1 MTKTLIPIL
10 FLCSAIAVYADDIEV
25 SQDTLL
31 QNLNYG
37 ETADRTITITNN
49 TSSAVDLSITLVDQT
64 WIPPLVQEPFQENL
78 VVPDV
83 PATLGFTTEHICGT
97 PDPDPADALIADEL
111 VERWLEQQ
119 GRSSRNIVNVQIA
132 WHVIYQDNGVGNLS
146 DQQIAQQVTWLNTA
160 FADHDFIFTLDI
172 IDRTVN
178 NDWFNDMRDTYDA
191 IAKQALNIDSYHYM
205 NVYTSNILVDGV
217 AGYAYL
223 PNQWTEGSYMHGIVL
238 DYRVLSYA
246 GGYDGDVAVHE
257 AGHYLGLRHT
267 FLNNCT
273 TGNDQV
279 DDTPAHHE
287 DYLWQCNNNLDSCPD
302 LPGNDPVHNYMT
314 YTSNSCQWEFTPGQ
328 KDRMHA
334 MVATYRPHMLEN
346 PVAPLWMTT
355 ADETV
360 TVPANST
367 LDVDFTFDATNTYG
381 GTYYGDVIF
390 TAATPDTAIT
400 VSATLNITGFPEIGL
415 NTTVLSFAD
424 TYINDTSAV
433 SLEISNVGSDYLDI
447 SSFEFDYDYFFTE
460 AQAAS
465 IPPSESEEITIYFIP
480 DSIGSFSGIMTINSN
495 DDDDPAVDVTLYGMG
510 VPTPLLL
517 SFSSLIDTLAPNS
530 VNSHL
535 LTLSNT
541 GNVSLDYQINHD
553 IEWLTIISPENGAIP
568 AFNTEL
574 IQFNVST
581 LFMNYGE
588 YSGTI
593 EIETS
598 VGVFYLG
605 VTIIVAG
612 LNIDNDIAGIPH
624 TFKVH
629 NNFPNPFNPVTR
641 VQIDVPESGHMQVA
655 IFDVSGRLLN
665 TFYNGNITPGYHN
678 IKWDGKNNIGAS
690 VSSGV
695 YILNVQLN
703 GKHHSQKMLL
713 VK

>member
-1 MTKTLIPIL
+1 MMTKILIPIL
-10 FLCSAIAVYADDIEV
+10 FLCSAIAIYADDIEV

-37 ETADRTITITNN
+37 ETTDRTITITNN

-64 WIPPLVQEPFQENL
+64 WIPPLGRFAGQEENIFA
-78 VVPDV
+78 DV
-83 PATLGFTTEHICGT
+83 PATLGFTPEHICGT
-97 PDPDPADALIADEL
+97 PDPDPTDALIADEL
-111 VERWLEQQ
+111 VARWLEQQ

-178 NDWFNDMRDTYDA
+178 NDWFNDMYDTYDA

-205 NVYTSNILVDGV
+205 NVYTSNIFVDGV

-223 PNQWTEGSYMHGIVL
+223 PNQWPEGSYMHGIVL
-238 DYRVLSYA
+238 DYRTLPYA
-246 GGYDGDVAVHE
+246 GGYDGDTATHE
-257 AGHYLGLRHT
+257 AGHYLGLSHT

-314 YTSNSCQWEFTPGQ
+314 YTNNSCQWEFTPGQ

-334 MVATYRPHMLEN
+334 MVATYRPGLLEN

-381 GTYYGDVIF
+381 GTYYGDAIF
-390 TAATPDTAIT
+390 TAAIPDTAIT
-400 VSATLNITGFPEIGL
+400 VSATLNITGIPEIGL

-433 SLEISNVGSDYLDI
+433 SLEISNVGSDHLDI

-460 AQAAS
+460 AQTAS
-465 IPPSESEEITIYFIP
+465 IPPSESEEIAIYFIP
-480 DSIGSFSGIMTINSN
+480 DSVGSFSGIMTINSN
-495 DDDDPAVDVTLYGMG
+495 DDDDPEVDVTLYGTG
-510 VPTPLLL
+510 EESPLLL
-517 SFSSLIDTLAPNS
+517 SFSTLIDTLAPNS

-541 GNVSLDYQINHD
+541 GNVSLNYQINHD
-553 IEWLTIISPENGAIP
+553 IEWLTISPENGTIP

-574 IQFNVST
+574 VQVNIST

-588 YSGTI
+588 YNGTI

-598 VGVFYLG
+598 VGIFYVE
-605 VTIIVAG
+605 VTIIVAE

-629 NNFPNPFNPVTR
+629 NNFPNPFNPVTK
-641 VQIDVPESGHMQVA
+641 VQIDVPEFGHAIIQVHDA
-655 IFDVSGRLLN
+655 SGRLMTTLVN
-665 TFYNGNITPGYHN
+665 EELRPGFHSIQWN
-678 IKWDGKNNIGAS
+678 GKNQLGES

-695 YILNVQLN
+695 YILNVRFENLN
-703 GKHHSQKMLL
+703 ISQKMLL

>member
-1 MTKTLIPIL
+1 MKRNLIPIL
-10 FLCSAIAVYADDIEV
+10 MLFSVVILKADDIEV

-37 ETADRTITITNN
+37 ATTDRTITITNN
-49 TSSAVDLSITLVDQT
+49 TSSAVNLSITLVDQT
-64 WIPPLVQEPFQENL
+64 WIPPLVQEPFQENP

-83 PATLGFTTEHICGT
+83 PNDLGFSNEYICGT
-97 PDPDPADALIADEL
+97 PDPSPAEVLITVEQ

-119 GRSSRNIVNVQIA
+119 DRNSRNIVNVQIA
-132 WHVIYQDNGVGNLS
+132 WHVIHAVSGTGALS
-146 DQQIAQQVTWLNTA
+146 SNQIAAQVTWLNNA
-160 FADHDFIFTLDI
+160 FADHNFIFTLASVDY
-172 IDRTVN
+172 TEN
-178 NDWFNDMRDTYDA
+178 NDWFYNMYDLDGQV
-191 IAKQALNIDSYHYM
+191 KSQLYTDPYHHM
-205 NVYTSNILVDGV
+205 NVYTASIFSDGV

-223 PNQWTEGSYMHGIVL
+223 PQSWPEGSYMHGIVL
-238 DYRVLSYA
+238 DYRTLPYA
-246 GGYDGDVAVHE
+246 GGYDGDIAVHE
-257 AGHYLGLRHT
+257 AGHYLGLNHT
-267 FLNNCT
+267 FYNNCS
-273 TGNDQV
+273 TGNDGV
-279 DDTPAHHE
+279 DDTPAHHD
-287 DYLWQCNNNLDSCPD
+287 DYLWQCNNNLDSCSD
-302 LPGNDPVHNYMT
+302 LPGNDPIHNYMT
-314 YTSNSCQWEFTPGQ
+314 YTNNSCQWEFTPGQ

-334 MVATYRPHMLEN
+334 LVATYRPGLLEN

-415 NTTVLSFAD
+415 NTTVLSFSD
-424 TYINDTSAV
+424 TYINNTSAV
-433 SLEISNVGSDYLDI
+433 SLEISNLGSDYLDI

-460 AQAAS
+460 AQVAS

-517 SFSSLIDTLAPNS
+517 SFSSLIDTLASNS

-553 IEWLTIISPENGAIP
+553 IGWLTISPENGTIP

-574 IQFNVST
+574 IQFNIST

-588 YSGTI
+588 YNGTI

-598 VGVFYLG
+598 VGVFYVE
-605 VTIIVAG
+605 VTIIVAE

-629 NNFPNPFNPVTR
+629 ENFPNPFNPVTK
-641 VQIDVPESGHMQVA
+641 VQIDVPEFGHAIIQVH
-655 IFDVSGRLLN
+655 DVSGRL
-665 TFYNGNITPGYHN
+665 ITTLVNEELRPGFHSIQWN
-678 IKWDGKNNIGAS
+678 GKNQLGES

-695 YILNVQLN
+695 YILNVRFENLN
-703 GKHHSQKMLL
+703 ISQKMLL

>member
-1 MTKTLIPIL
+1 MMTKILIPIL

-37 ETADRTITITNN
+37 ATADRTITITNN

-64 WIPPLVQEPFQENL
+64 WIPPLVQEPFQENP

-83 PATLGFTTEHICGT
+83 PNDLGFSNEYICGT
-97 PDPDPADALIADEL
+97 PDPSPAEVLITVEQ

-119 GRSSRNIVNVQIA
+119 DRSSRNIVNVQIA
-132 WHVIYQDNGVGNLS
+132 WHVIHAVSGTGALS
-146 DQQIAQQVTWLNTA
+146 SNQIAAQVTWLNNA
-160 FADHDFIFTLDI
+160 FADHDFIFTLASVDY
-172 IDRTVN
+172 TEN
-178 NDWFNDMRDTYDA
+178 NDWFYNMYDLDGQV
-191 IAKQALNIDSYHYM
+191 KSQLYTDPYHHM
-205 NVYTSNILVDGV
+205 NVYTASIFSDGV

-223 PNQWTEGSYMHGIVL
+223 PQSWPEGSYMHGIVL
-238 DYRVLSYA
+238 DYRTLPYA
-246 GGYDGDVAVHE
+246 GGYDGDIAVHE
-257 AGHYLGLRHT
+257 AGHYLGLNHT
-267 FLNNCT
+267 FYNNCS
-273 TGNDQV
+273 TGNDGV
-279 DDTPAHHE
+279 DDTPAHHD

-302 LPGNDPVHNYMT
+302 LPGNDPIHNYMT
-314 YTSNSCQWEFTPGQ
+314 YTNNSCQWEFTPGQ

-334 MVATYRPHMLEN
+334 LVATYRPGLLEN

-381 GTYYGDVIF
+381 GTYYGDAIF
-390 TAATPDTAIT
+390 TAETPDTVIT
-400 VSATLNITGFPEIGL
+400 VSATLNITGIPEIGL

-424 TYINDTSAV
+424 TYINDTSTV

-495 DDDDPAVDVTLYGMG
+495 DDDDPAVDVTLYGTG
-510 VPTPLLL
+510 EESPLLL

-553 IEWLTIISPENGAIP
+553 IEWLTISPENGTIP

-574 IQFNVST
+574 VQVNIST

-588 YSGTI
+588 YNGTI

-598 VGVFYLG
+598 VGAFYVE

-629 NNFPNPFNPVTR
+629 NNFPNPFNPVTK
-641 VQIDVPESGHMQVA
+641 VQIDVPEFGHAIIQVH
-655 IFDVSGRLLN
+655 DVSGRL
-665 TFYNGNITPGYHN
+665 ITTLVNEELRPGFHSIQWN
-678 IKWDGKNNIGAS
+678 GKNQLGES

-695 YILNVQLN
+695 YILNVRFENLN
-703 GKHHSQKMLL
+703 ISQKMLL

>member
-1 MTKTLIPIL
+1 MTKILIPIL
-10 FLCSAIAVYADDIEV
+10 FLCSAIAIYADDIEV

-37 ETADRTITITNN
+37 ETTDRTITITNN

-64 WIPPLVQEPFQENL
+64 WIPPLGRFAGQEENIFA
-78 VVPDV
+78 DV
-83 PATLGFTTEHICGT
+83 PATLGFTPEHICGT
-97 PDPDPADALIADEL
+97 PDPDPTDALIADEL
-111 VERWLEQQ
+111 VARWLEQQ

-178 NDWFNDMRDTYDA
+178 NDWFNDMYDTYDA

-205 NVYTSNILVDGV
+205 NVYTSNIFVDGV

-223 PNQWTEGSYMHGIVL
+223 PNQWPEGSYMHGIVL
-238 DYRVLSYA
+238 DYRTLPYA
-246 GGYDGDVAVHE
+246 GGYDGDTATHE
-257 AGHYLGLRHT
+257 AGHYLGLSHT

-314 YTSNSCQWEFTPGQ
+314 YTNNSCQWEFTPGQ

-334 MVATYRPHMLEN
+334 MVATYRPGLLEN

-381 GTYYGDVIF
+381 GTYYGDAIF
-390 TAATPDTAIT
+390 TAAIPDTAIT
-400 VSATLNITGFPEIGL
+400 VSATLNITGIPEIGL

-433 SLEISNVGSDYLDI
+433 SLEISNVGSDHLDI

-460 AQAAS
+460 AQTAS
-465 IPPSESEEITIYFIP
+465 IPPSESEEIAIYFIP
-480 DSIGSFSGIMTINSN
+480 DSVGSFSGIMTINSN
-495 DDDDPAVDVTLYGMG
+495 DDDDPEVDVTLYGTG
-510 VPTPLLL
+510 EESPLLL
-517 SFSSLIDTLAPNS
+517 SFSTLIDTLAPNS

-541 GNVSLDYQINHD
+541 GNVSLNYQINHD
-553 IEWLTIISPENGAIP
+553 IEWLTISPENGTIP

-574 IQFNVST
+574 VQVNIST

-588 YSGTI
+588 YNGTI

-598 VGVFYLG
+598 VGIFYVE
-605 VTIIVAG
+605 VTIIVAE

-629 NNFPNPFNPVTR
+629 NNFPNPFNPVTK
-641 VQIDVPESGHMQVA
+641 VQIDVPEFGHAIIQVHDA
-655 IFDVSGRLLN
+655 SGRLMTTLVN
-665 TFYNGNITPGYHN
+665 EELRPGFHSIQWN
-678 IKWDGKNNIGAS
+678 GKNQLGES

-695 YILNVQLN
+695 YILNVRFENLN
-703 GKHHSQKMLL
+703 ISQKMLL

>member
-1 MTKTLIPIL
+1 MTKILIPIL
-10 FLCSAIAVYADDIEV
+10 FLCSAIAIYADDIEV

-37 ETADRTITITNN
+37 ETTDRTITITNN

-64 WIPPLVQEPFQENL
+64 WIPPLGRFAGQEENIFA
-78 VVPDV
+78 DV
-83 PATLGFTTEHICGT
+83 PATLGFTPEHICGT
-97 PDPDPADALIADEL
+97 PDPDPTDALIADEL
-111 VERWLEQQ
+111 VARWLEQQ

-178 NDWFNDMRDTYDA
+178 NDWFNDMYDTYDA

-205 NVYTSNILVDGV
+205 NVYTSNIFVDGV

-223 PNQWTEGSYMHGIVL
+223 PNQWPEGSYMHGIVL
-238 DYRVLSYA
+238 DYRTLPYA
-246 GGYDGDVAVHE
+246 GGYDGDTATHE
-257 AGHYLGLRHT
+257 AGHYLGLSHT

-314 YTSNSCQWEFTPGQ
+314 YTNNSCQWEFTPGQ

-334 MVATYRPHMLEN
+334 MVATYRPGLLEN

-381 GTYYGDVIF
+381 GTYYGDAIF
-390 TAATPDTAIT
+390 TAAIPDTAIT
-400 VSATLNITGFPEIGL
+400 VSATLNITGIPEIGL

-433 SLEISNVGSDYLDI
+433 SLEISNV
-447 SSFEFDYDYFFTE
+447 
-460 AQAAS
+460 
-465 IPPSESEEITIYFIP
+465 
-480 DSIGSFSGIMTINSN
+480 
-495 DDDDPAVDVTLYGMG
+495 
-510 VPTPLLL
+510 
-517 SFSSLIDTLAPNS
+517 
-530 VNSHL
+530 
-535 LTLSNT
+535 
-541 GNVSLDYQINHD
+541 
-553 IEWLTIISPENGAIP
+553 
-568 AFNTEL
+568 
-574 IQFNVST
+574 
-581 LFMNYGE
+581 
-588 YSGTI
+588 
-593 EIETS
+593 
-598 VGVFYLG
+598 
-605 VTIIVAG
+605 
-612 LNIDNDIAGIPH
+612 
-624 TFKVH
+624 
-629 NNFPNPFNPVTR
+629 
-641 VQIDVPESGHMQVA
+641 
-655 IFDVSGRLLN
+655 
-665 TFYNGNITPGYHN
+665 
-678 IKWDGKNNIGAS
+678 
-690 VSSGV
+690 
-695 YILNVQLN
+695 
-703 GKHHSQKMLL
+703 
-713 VK
+713 